1 MPTTISPN
9 MNLPVPVVGVDPG
22 PDWATNVNSCL
33 SIIDSHNHTA
43 GQGVAI
49 TPSALN
55 INADLSFQS
64 NNATNLR
71 TTRFTAQS
79 APLSA
84 AADLGCLYVSGVDLY
99 YNDENGNQIR
109 LTQSG
114 APAGATGTITGLP
127 SGTAS
132 ASFAGTTFTFQSATN
147 TPATISAGPYKFGQ
161 AVASG
166 FGVTVS
172 ASGSQAANYA
182 MTLPV
187 SLPASQK
194 IMSLDN
200 SGNIAA
206 NYVVDNSTIEISSN
220 TIQVKDGG
228 ITYPKLAALNS
239 AQSSS
244 SGVQTSTSSSFI
256 DVTNQ
261 SVTITTSGRPVSINF
276 SGTQIGSGS
285 TGLVEFKVL
294 RGATTLVTN
303 TFGGDSGGVLYP
315 PGCLNI
321 IDFFPP
327 AGSNTYKL
335 QMRSVNGVT
344 GVTVNALVTS
354 VYEL

>member
-1 MPTTISPN
+1 MPTNISPN
-9 MNLPVPVVGVDPG
+9 MNMPVPVVGVDPG

-33 SIIDSHNHTA
+33 SIIDSHNHTS
-43 GQGVAI
+43 GQGVQI
-49 TPSALN
+49 TPSGLN
-55 INADLSFQS
+55 INTDLSFQS

-71 TTRFTAQS
+71 TARFTAQS
-79 APLSA
+79 APLA
-84 AADLGCLYVSGVDLY
+84 APADLGCIYVSGVDLY

-132 ASFAGTTFTFQSATN
+132 ASFAGTTFTFQSSTN
-147 TPATISAGPYKFGQ
+147 TPASINAGPYTFGQ

-228 ITYPKLAALNS
+228 ITPVKLSNQVFTTAAITSYSNS
-239 AQSSS
+239 T
-244 SGVQTSTSSSFI
+244 TSYTT
-256 DVTNQ
+256 VAE
-261 SVTITTSGRPVSINF
+261 VTITASGNRLIIIQLFPNAVNDEAYIAL
-276 SGTQIGSGS
+276 SGS
-285 TGLVEFKVL
+285 TTASFLLSIDTVQTARIQL
-294 RGATTLVTN
+294 T
-303 TFGGDSGGVLYP
+303 GV
-315 PGCLNI
+315 NI
-321 IDFFPP
+321 IYAPSSVMFYDFPT
-327 AGSNTYKL
+327 AGSHTYRLSGKL
-335 QMRSVNGVT
+335 ISGSTLAVEKSR
-344 GVTVNALVTS
+344 LVA
-354 VYEL
+354 YEL